1 MKQFGEYLYKDIKL
15 TCKDGKV
22 FQGSVMSFGGAV
34 QGKEDY
40 GVEEDYI
47 SVYTGDADY
56 VLFRS
61 EIESIKE
68 L

>member
-1 MKQFGEYLYKDIKL
+1 MKQFGEYLYKDIEVI
-15 TCKDGKV
+15 CKDSKV
-22 FQGSVMSFGGAV
+22 FRGSVMSFGCSV

-40 GVEEDYI
+40 GVDEDYI

-61 EIESIKE
+61 EIEEIKE
-68 L
+68 V

>member
-1 MKQFGEYLYKDIKL
+1 MKQFGEYLYKDIEV

-22 FQGSVMSFGGAV
+22 FQGTVMSFGGSV

-40 GVEEDYI
+40 GVDEDYI

-61 EIESIKE
+61 EIEEIKE
-68 L
+68 V